1 MATLYLIATPIGN
14 LSDWSPR
21 AIEVAGAVAHLF
33 CEDTR
38 TTGFLL
44 HQFGIKTPMSSFH
57 LHNEHDKVQEV
68 IRKLD
73 EGLDVA
79 LMSDAGTPGI
89 SDPGFLATR
98 SAHLAGHAVC
108 AIPGPSAALTALVA
122 SGLPSDRFVFEGF
135 LPPKK
140 GRQTRLKAL
149 QAETRTMVFF
159 ESPFR
164 IVKLLAELS
173 AMLGGGRLAC
183 VGRELTKK
191 FEEVKRGDL
200 DSLHHDFST
209 RDAIKGEFVLVVA
222 GSEYAE

>member
-1 MATLYLIATPIGN
+1 
-14 LSDWSPR
+14 
-21 AIEVAGAVAHLF
+21 
-33 CEDTR
+33 
-38 TTGFLL
+38 
-44 HQFGIKTPMSSFH
+44 MSSFH
-57 LHNEHDKVQEV
+57 LHNEHDKVQDV

-79 LMSDAGTPGI
+79 LVSDAGTPGI

-98 SAHLAGHAVC
+98 SAHQSGHTVC

-149 QAETRTMVFF
+149 QSESRTMVFF

-164 IVKLLAELS
+164 IVKLLSELG
-173 AMLGGGRLAC
+173 AVLGGDRLAC

-200 DSLHHDFST
+200 QSLHHDFST

>member
-1 MATLYLIATPIGN
+1 
-14 LSDWSPR
+14 
-21 AIEVAGAVAHLF
+21 
-33 CEDTR
+33 
-38 TTGFLL
+38 
-44 HQFGIKTPMSSFH
+44 MSSFH
-57 LHNEHDKVQEV
+57 LHNEHGKVQDL
-68 IRKLD
+68 IQKLD
-73 EGLDVA
+73 DGFDVA

-98 SAHLAGHAVC
+98 AAHIAGHTVC
-108 AIPGPSAALTALVA
+108 AIPGPSAAITALVA

-149 QAETRTMVFF
+149 DSETRTMIFF

-173 AMLGGGRLAC
+173 VVLGDTRLAC
-183 VGRELTKK
+183 IGRELTKK
-191 FEEVKRGDL
+191 FEEVKRGELKTLHADL
-200 DSLHHDFST
+200 ST

-222 GSEYAE
+222 GSEYEE